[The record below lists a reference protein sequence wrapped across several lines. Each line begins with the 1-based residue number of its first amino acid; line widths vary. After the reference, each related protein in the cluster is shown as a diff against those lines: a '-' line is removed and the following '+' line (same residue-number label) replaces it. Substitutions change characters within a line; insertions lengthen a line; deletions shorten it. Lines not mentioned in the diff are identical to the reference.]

1 VTITPEQE
9 MKIGDI
15 FYQQLAGQM
24 AGKLD
29 RNRRD
34 VAYLNKVGSQARQ
47 VKRPAIAYKFHII
60 ESLI

>member
-1 VTITPEQE
+1 